1 MMRHMRKMILLVVV
15 LLALLA
21 PAAAQKPLRRVEG
34 RTLVSNATPPVRL
47 KFGKEFKYVGTQSFI
62 LYENAQVEQYFFVD
76 ADGRAIRRMFMVQFE
91 GYLPTNTHTY
101 NYNIKDTIKLGGLD
115 FMYDTQVGN
124 VSAFRKQYP
133 DSDAARA
140 ATFLEGKGY
149 QPEGMDVV
157 FQRYIRL
164 VDEARRNELLIVYY
178 ENLNGTRLTAADLSE
193 GGRAA
198 DRERIFREVQQRALK
213 GFKVSK

>member
-1 MMRHMRKMILLVVV
+1 MLITFI
-15 LLALLA
+15 ALSALSFF
-21 PAAAQKPLRRVEG
+21 AAAAVVAQAPRRVEG
-34 RTLVSNATPPVRL
+34 RTLISRAMPPIKI
-47 KFGKEFKYVGTQSFI
+47 KFGKSFKYVGTQSFV
-62 LYENAQVEQYFFVD
+62 LYGNAQVEQHFFVD
-76 ADGRAIRRMFMVQFE
+76 ADDRTIKRMFMVQFE

-101 NYNIKDTIKLGGLD
+101 NYQIKDTIKLGGLD
-115 FMYDTQVGN
+115 FMYDTQVGS

-149 QPEGMDVV
+149 QPDGMDVV

-164 VDEARRNELLIVYY
+164 VDETRRNEMLVVYY
-178 ENLNGTRLTAADLSE
+178 ESLNGTGLAAADLSE

-198 DRERIFREVQQRALK
+198 ADRERVFREVQQRGLNS
-213 GFKVSK
+213 FKVSKL